1 MPAPPGS
8 CQCALT
14 SDDAVASSTAS
25 AAAPPPT
32 RSTSRGTRSMASVG
46 DDIKH
51 CQSKSVL
58 VPSWSWSSPLA
69 GQPAAWAMPTTPSLL
84 RSPPRTSPTNYL
96 WPVGRL
102 PRRLPRRRLLRRPR
116 RHRRPLRARQAAL
129 RPEHDLP
136 RQDRRDTDGDGACRR
151 GRGGYTS
158 GCSAATCGASGASST
173 KWAAACP
180 YLGTPVA
187 VMLRS

>member
-1 MPAPPGS
+1 
-8 CQCALT
+8 
-14 SDDAVASSTAS
+14 
-25 AAAPPPT
+25 
-32 RSTSRGTRSMASVG
+32 MASVG

-102 PRRLPRRRLLRRPR
+102 PR
-116 RHRRPLRARQAAL
+116 AA
-129 RPEHDLP
+129 P
-136 RQDRRDTDGDGACRR
+136 T
-151 GRGGYTS
+151 
-158 GCSAATCGASGASST
+158 ASTPTST
-173 KWAAACP
+173 KAAPPTATSSP
-180 YLGTPVA
+180 GGSTA
-187 VMLRS
+187 RT